1 MRLLIAED
9 DLLLGQSIKKGL
21 EEQHYAVDLVM
32 DGQEALTMSQL
43 ISYDLVILDVMLPH
57 IDGFEVCKR
66 LRKRGQTMPL
76 LFLTARG
83 DVESR
88 VAGLDLGGDDYL
100 IKPFAFREFE
110 ARVRAL
116 LRRESVSKT
125 TQLSFLDITL
135 DTQTHEVW
143 RNGRQLTLTAKEYV
157 LLEVFLRHPHQVLSR
172 SMIAERLWNEEAENL
187 SNVIDVYIG
196 YLRRKLCEGGEL
208 NVIQTV
214 RGFGY
219 QLKEPQS

>member
-1 MRLLIAED
+1 
-9 DLLLGQSIKKGL
+9 
-21 EEQHYAVDLVM
+21 
-32 DGQEALTMSQL
+32 
-43 ISYDLVILDVMLPH
+43 
-57 IDGFEVCKR
+57 
-66 LRKRGQTMPL
+66 
-76 LFLTARG
+76 
-83 DVESR
+83 
-88 VAGLDLGGDDYL
+88 
-100 IKPFAFREFE
+100 
-110 ARVRAL
+110 VRAL

-135 DTQTHEVW
+135 DTQTFEVW

-157 LLEVFLRHPHQVLSR
+157 LLEVFLRHPRQVLSR
-172 SMIAERLWNEEAENL
+172 SIIAERLWNEEAENL
-187 SNVIDVYIG
+187 SNVIDVYVG

>member
-9 DLLLGQSIKKGL
+9 DLSLGHSIKKGL
-21 EEQHYAVDLVM
+21 EEQHYAIDLVM
-32 DGQEALTMSQL
+32 DGQEALEMSQF
-43 ISYDLVILDVMLPH
+43 ISYDLVILDVMLPRV
-57 IDGFEVCKR
+57 DGFEVCKQ
-66 LRKRGQTMPL
+66 LRRRGQTMPI

-83 DVESR
+83 EVESR
-88 VAGLDLGGDDYL
+88 VTGLDLGGDDYL
-100 IKPFAFREFE
+100 VKPFAFREFE

-125 TQLSFLDITL
+125 TRLSFLDITL
-135 DTQTHEVW
+135 DTQTYEVW
-143 RNGRQLTLTAKEYV
+143 RNSRQLTLTAKEYV

-187 SNVIDVYIG
+187 SNVIDVYVG
-196 YLRRKLCEGGEL
+196 YLRRKLCESGEP

-219 QLKEPQS
+219 QLKEPQP

>member
-9 DLLLGQSIKKGL
+9 DLSLGRSIKKGL

-32 DGQEALTMSQL
+32 DGQEALEMSQI
-43 ISYDLVILDVMLPH
+43 ISYDLVILDVMLPRV
-57 IDGFEVCKR
+57 DGFEVCKQ
-66 LRKRGQTMPL
+66 LRKRGQTMPI

-83 DVESR
+83 EVESR
-88 VAGLDLGGDDYL
+88 VTGLDLGGDDYL
-100 IKPFAFREFE
+100 VKPFAFREFE

-116 LRRESVSKT
+116 LRRESASKT
-125 TQLSFLDITL
+125 TKLSFLDITL
-135 DTQTHEVW
+135 DTQTYEVW
-143 RNGRQLTLTAKEYV
+143 RSSRQLTLTAKEYV
-157 LLEVFLRHPHQVLSR
+157 LLEVFLRHPRQVLSR

-187 SNVIDVYIG
+187 SNVIDVYVG
-196 YLRRKLCEGGEL
+196 YLRRKLCEGGEP

-219 QLKEPQS
+219 QLKEPQP

>member
-9 DLLLGQSIKKGL
+9 DLSLGHSIKKGL
-21 EEQHYAVDLVM
+21 EEQHYAVDLVV
-32 DGQEALTMSQL
+32 DGQEALDMCQL
-43 ISYDLVILDVMLPH
+43 ISYDLVILDVMLPRV
-57 IDGFEVCKR
+57 DGFEVCKQ
-66 LRKRGQTMPL
+66 LRKSGQIMPI

-83 DVESR
+83 EVESR
-88 VAGLDLGGDDYL
+88 VTGLDLGGDDYL
-100 IKPFAFREFE
+100 VKPFAFRELE

-125 TQLSFLDITL
+125 TQLSFLDIML

-143 RNGRQLTLTAKEYV
+143 RNSRQLTLTAKEYV

-172 SMIAERLWNEEAENL
+172 SMISERLWNEESENL
-187 SNVIDVYIG
+187 SNVIDVYVG
-196 YLRRKLCEGGEL
+196 YLRRKLCESGEP

-219 QLKEPQS
+219 QLKEPQP

>member
-143 RNGRQLTLTAKEYV
+143 RNGRQLTLMAKEYV

>member
-9 DLLLGQSIKKGL
+9 DLSLGQSIKKGL
-21 EEQHYAVDLVM
+21 EEQHYAVDLVI

-66 LRKRGQTMPL
+66 LRKRGQTMPI

-88 VAGLDLGGDDYL
+88 VTGLDLGGDDYL
-100 IKPFAFREFE
+100 VKPFAFREFE

-135 DTQTHEVW
+135 DTQTYEVW

-157 LLEVFLRHPHQVLSR
+157 LLEVFLRHPRQILSR
-172 SMIAERLWNEEAENL
+172 SIIAERLWNEEAENL
-187 SNVIDVYIG
+187 SNVIDVYVG

>member
-9 DLLLGQSIKKGL
+9 DLSLGQSIKKGL

>member
-9 DLLLGQSIKKGL
+9 DLSLGHSIKKGL
-21 EEQHYAVDLVM
+21 EEQHYAIDLVM
-32 DGQEALTMSQL
+32 DGQEALEMSQF
-43 ISYDLVILDVMLPH
+43 ISYDLVILDVMLPRV
-57 IDGFEVCKR
+57 DGFEVCKQ
-66 LRKRGQTMPL
+66 LRRRGQTMPI

-83 DVESR
+83 EVESR
-88 VAGLDLGGDDYL
+88 VTGLDLGGDDYL
-100 IKPFAFREFE
+100 VKPFAFREFE

-125 TQLSFLDITL
+125 TRLSFLDITL
-135 DTQTHEVW
+135 DTQTYEVW
-143 RNGRQLTLTAKEYV
+143 RNSRQLTLTAKEYV

-187 SNVIDVYIG
+187 SNVIDVYVG
-196 YLRRKLCEGGEL
+196 YLRRKLCESGEP

-219 QLKEPQS
+219 QLKGPQP

>member
-9 DLLLGQSIKKGL
+9 DLSLGQSIKKGL

-32 DGQEALTMSQL
+32 DGPEALTMSQL

-57 IDGFEVCKR
+57 IDGFEICKR
-66 LRKRGQTMPL
+66 LRKRGLTMPI

-88 VAGLDLGGDDYL
+88 VTGLDLGGDDYL

-157 LLEVFLRHPHQVLSR
+157 LLEVFLRHPRQVLSR

-187 SNVIDVYIG
+187 SNVIDVYVG
-196 YLRRKLCEGGEL
+196 YLRRKLCEGGEP
-208 NVIQTV
+208 NVIQTI

>member
-9 DLLLGQSIKKGL
+9 DLSLGQSIKKGL
-21 EEQHYAVDLVM
+21 EEQHYVVDLVI

-66 LRKRGQTMPL
+66 LRKRGQTMPI

-88 VAGLDLGGDDYL
+88 VTGLDLGGDDYL
-100 IKPFAFREFE
+100 VKPFAFREFE

-135 DTQTHEVW
+135 DTQTYEVW

-157 LLEVFLRHPHQVLSR
+157 LLEVFLRHPRQVLSR
-172 SMIAERLWNEEAENL
+172 SIIAERLWNEEAENL
-187 SNVIDVYIG
+187 SNVIDVYVG

>member
-9 DLLLGQSIKKGL
+9 DFSLGNSIKKGL
-21 EEQHYAVDLVM
+21 EEQHYAVDLVL
-32 DGQEALTMSQL
+32 DGQEAVIMSQL
-43 ISYDLVILDVMLPH
+43 ISYDLVILDVMLPLV
-57 IDGFEVCKR
+57 DGFEVCKQ
-66 LRKRGQTMPL
+66 LRKYGQTMPI

-100 IKPFAFREFE
+100 VKPFAFREFE

-125 TQLSFLDITL
+125 IQLSFLDITL
-135 DTQTHEVW
+135 NTLTHEVW

-157 LLEVFLRHPHQVLSR
+157 LLEVFLRHPRQVLSR
-172 SMIAERLWNEEAENL
+172 NMIAERLWNEEAENL
-187 SNVIDVYIG
+187 SNVIDVYVG
-196 YLRRKLCEGGEL
+196 YLRRKLCEGGEP

-214 RGFGY
+214 RSFGY
-219 QLKEPQS
+219 QLKEPQP

>member
-9 DLLLGQSIKKGL
+9 DLALGQSVKRGL
-21 EEQHYAVDLVM
+21 EEQHYAVDHVL
-32 DGQEALTMSQL
+32 DGQEALEMSQV
-43 ISYDLVILDVMLPH
+43 ISYDLVILDVMLPYP
-57 IDGFEVCKR
+57 DGFEVCR
-66 LRKRGQTMPL
+66 QLRKRGQAMPI

-88 VAGLDLGGDDYL
+88 VTGLDLGGDDYL
-100 IKPFAFREFE
+100 IKPFAFRELE
-110 ARVRAL
+110 ARLRAL

-143 RNGRQLTLTAKEYV
+143 RGDRQLTLTPKEYV
-157 LLEVFLRHPHQVLSR
+157 LLEIFLRHPHQVLSR
-172 SMIAERLWNEEAENL
+172 TMIAERLWDGEAENL
-187 SNVIDVYIG
+187 SNVIDVYVG
-196 YLRRKLCEGGEL
+196 YLRRKLCEGGESNL
-208 NVIQTV
+208 IQTI

-219 QLKEPQS
+219 QLKESQP

>member
-9 DLLLGQSIKKGL
+9 DLSLGQSIKKGL

-32 DGQEALTMSQL
+32 DGPEALTMSQL

-57 IDGFEVCKR
+57 IDGFEICKR
-66 LRKRGQTMPL
+66 LRKRGLTMPI

-88 VAGLDLGGDDYL
+88 VTGLDLGGDDYL

-135 DTQTHEVW
+135 DTQTHGVW

-157 LLEVFLRHPHQVLSR
+157 LLEIFLRHPRQVLSR

-187 SNVIDVYIG
+187 SNVIDVYVG
-196 YLRRKLCEGGEL
+196 YLRRKLCEGGEP
-208 NVIQTV
+208 NVIQTI

>member
-9 DLLLGQSIKKGL
+9 DLSLGHSIKKGL
-21 EEQHYAVDLVM
+21 EEQHYAVDLVP
-32 DGQEALTMSQL
+32 DGQEALAMSQL
-43 ISYDLVILDVMLPH
+43 ISYDLVILDVMLPRT
-57 IDGFEVCKR
+57 DGFEVCR
-66 LRKRGQTMPL
+66 QLRKCAQSMPI

-88 VAGLDLGGDDYL
+88 VTGLDLGGDDYL
-100 IKPFAFREFE
+100 IKPFAFRELE

-135 DTQTHEVW
+135 DTQTHEIW

-157 LLEVFLRHPHQVLSR
+157 LLEVLLRHPRQVLSR
-172 SMIAERLWNEEAENL
+172 TMIAEHLWNGEAENL

-196 YLRRKLCEGGEL
+196 YLRRKLCEDGEV
-208 NVIQTV
+208 NVIQTI

-219 QLKEPQS
+219 QLKEPQP

>member
-9 DLLLGQSIKKGL
+9 DLSLGQSIKKGL

-66 LRKRGQTMPL
+66 LRKRGLTMPI

-88 VAGLDLGGDDYL
+88 VTGLDLGGDDYL

-157 LLEVFLRHPHQVLSR
+157 LLEVFLRHPRQVLSR

-187 SNVIDVYIG
+187 SNVIDVYVG
-196 YLRRKLCEGGEL
+196 YLRRKLCEGGEP
-208 NVIQTV
+208 NVIQTI

>member
-1 MRLLIAED
+1 
-9 DLLLGQSIKKGL
+9 
-21 EEQHYAVDLVM
+21 
-32 DGQEALTMSQL
+32 
-43 ISYDLVILDVMLPH
+43 
-57 IDGFEVCKR
+57 
-66 LRKRGQTMPL
+66 MPI

-88 VAGLDLGGDDYL
+88 VTGLDLGGDDYL

-135 DTQTHEVW
+135 DTQAHEVW
-143 RNGRQLTLTAKEYV
+143 RHGRQLILTAKEYV
-157 LLEVFLRHPHQVLSR
+157 LLEVFLLHPHQVLSR
-172 SMIAERLWNEEAENL
+172 TMIAERLWNGEAENL
-187 SNVIDVYIG
+187 SNVIDVYVG
-196 YLRRKLCEGGEL
+196 YLRRKLCEGGEP
-208 NVIQTV
+208 NVIHTI

-219 QLKEPQS
+219 QLKEPQP

>member
-9 DLLLGQSIKKGL
+9 DLSLGRSIKKGL

-32 DGQEALTMSQL
+32 DGQEALEMSQI
-43 ISYDLVILDVMLPH
+43 ISYDLVILDVMLPRVG
-57 IDGFEVCKR
+57 GFEVCKR
-66 LRKRGQTMPL
+66 LRKRGQTMPI

-83 DVESR
+83 EVESR
-88 VAGLDLGGDDYL
+88 VTGLDLGGDDYL
-100 IKPFAFREFE
+100 VKPFAFREFE

-125 TQLSFLDITL
+125 TRLSFLDITL
-135 DTQTHEVW
+135 DTQTYEVW
-143 RNGRQLTLTAKEYV
+143 RNSRQLTLTAKEYV

-187 SNVIDVYIG
+187 SNVIDVYVG
-196 YLRRKLCEGGEL
+196 YLRRKLCEGGEP

-219 QLKEPQS
+219 QLKGSQP

>member
-9 DLLLGQSIKKGL
+9 DLSGGQSIKKGL

-32 DGQEALTMSQL
+32 DGPEALTMSQL

-57 IDGFEVCKR
+57 IDGFEICKR
-66 LRKRGQTMPL
+66 LRKRGLTMPI

-88 VAGLDLGGDDYL
+88 VTGLDLGGDDYL

-157 LLEVFLRHPHQVLSR
+157 LLEVFLRHPRQVLSR

-187 SNVIDVYIG
+187 SNVIDVYVG
-196 YLRRKLCEGGEL
+196 YLRRKLCEGGEP
-208 NVIQTV
+208 NVIQTI

>member
-9 DLLLGQSIKKGL
+9 DLSLGQSIKKGL

-32 DGQEALTMSQL
+32 DGPEALTMSQL

-66 LRKRGQTMPL
+66 LRKRGQTMPI

-88 VAGLDLGGDDYL
+88 VTGLDLGGDDYL
-100 IKPFAFREFE
+100 VKPFAFREFE

-135 DTQTHEVW
+135 DTQTYEVW

-157 LLEVFLRHPHQVLSR
+157 LLEVFLRHPRQVLSR
-172 SMIAERLWNEEAENL
+172 SIIAERLWNEEAENL
-187 SNVIDVYIG
+187 SNVIDVYVG

>member
-9 DLLLGQSIKKGL
+9 DLSLGQSIKKGL

-32 DGQEALTMSQL
+32 DGPEALTMSQL

-66 LRKRGQTMPL
+66 LRKRGQTMPI

-88 VAGLDLGGDDYL
+88 VTGLDLGGDDYL
-100 IKPFAFREFE
+100 VKPFAFREFE

-135 DTQTHEVW
+135 DTQTYEVW

-157 LLEVFLRHPHQVLSR
+157 LLEVFLRHPRQVLSR
-172 SMIAERLWNEEAENL
+172 SIIAERLWNEEAENL
-187 SNVIDVYIG
+187 SNVIDVYVG
-196 YLRRKLCEGGEL
+196 YLRRKLCEGGEP
-208 NVIQTV
+208 NVIQTI

>member
-9 DLLLGQSIKKGL
+9 DLSLGQSIKKGL

-32 DGQEALTMSQL
+32 DGPEALTMSQL

-66 LRKRGQTMPL
+66 LRKRGLTMPI

-88 VAGLDLGGDDYL
+88 VTGLDLGGDDYL

-157 LLEVFLRHPHQVLSR
+157 LLEVFLRHPRQVLSR

-187 SNVIDVYIG
+187 SNVIDVYVG
-196 YLRRKLCEGGEL
+196 YLRRKLCEGGEP
-208 NVIQTV
+208 NVIQTI

>member
-9 DLLLGQSIKKGL
+9 DLSLGQSIKKGL

-32 DGQEALTMSQL
+32 DGPEALTMSQL
-43 ISYDLVILDVMLPH
+43 ISYDLVILDVMLPLV
-57 IDGFEVCKR
+57 DGFEVCKR
-66 LRKRGQTMPL
+66 LRKRGLTMPI

-88 VAGLDLGGDDYL
+88 VTGLDLGGDDYL

-157 LLEVFLRHPHQVLSR
+157 LLEVFLRHPRQVLSR

-187 SNVIDVYIG
+187 SNVIDVYVG
-196 YLRRKLCEGGEL
+196 YLRRKLCEGGEP
-208 NVIQTV
+208 NVIQTI

>member
-9 DLLLGQSIKKGL
+9 DLSLGQSIKKGL
-21 EEQHYAVDLVM
+21 EEQHYAVDLVPN
-32 DGQEALTMSQL
+32 GQEALEMSQL

-57 IDGFEVCKR
+57 TDGFEVCQQ
-66 LRKRGQTMPL
+66 LRKRAQSMPI
-76 LFLTARG
+76 LFLTARS

-88 VAGLDLGGDDYL
+88 VTGLDLGGDDYL
-100 IKPFAFREFE
+100 IKPFAFRELE

-116 LRRESVSKT
+116 LRRESISKT
-125 TQLSFLDITL
+125 PQLSFLDITL
-135 DTQTHEVW
+135 DTSTHEVW
-143 RNGRQLTLTAKEYV
+143 RNGRQLTLMAKEYV

-172 SMIAERLWNEEAENL
+172 TMIAESLWNGEAENL

-196 YLRRKLCEGGEL
+196 HLRRKLCEGGEP
-208 NVIQTV
+208 NVIQTI

-219 QLKEPQS
+219 QLKEPQP

>member
-21 EEQHYAVDLVM
+21 EEQHYAVDFVM
-32 DGQEALTMSQL
+32 DGQEVLIMSQL

-88 VAGLDLGGDDYL
+88 VTGLDLGGDDYL

-143 RNGRQLTLTAKEYV
+143 RNGRQLTLMAKEYV